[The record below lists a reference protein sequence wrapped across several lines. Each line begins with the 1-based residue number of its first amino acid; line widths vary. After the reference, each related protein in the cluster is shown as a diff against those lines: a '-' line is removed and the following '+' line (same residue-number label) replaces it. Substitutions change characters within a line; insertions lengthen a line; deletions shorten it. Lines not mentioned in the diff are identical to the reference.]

1 MNYLYALTNVDF
13 DIENQD
19 VVYFKT
25 ESAKDSY
32 FNLSS
37 LFDSSNKNEINFE
50 KKNLLDVK
58 FVIDTNANNQIQSE
72 FGYNYIIIKELST
85 SFYYFYFI
93 NKIMYESVGKM
104 ILTCHLDIFTT
115 YFDKLVFESGLIK
128 RATFREFVKDGS
140 DVVYDTQADTHVFSI
155 DDSYQGKKFLQYDKT
170 LQPHIYTHLSASTLD
185 TWLEENVEA
194 WQYLFVDCN
203 HTYQNEVNGSV
214 ASYRMVD
221 EFLSNGVNT
230 SFGVL
235 ASPIYSTSNNRIYIK
250 WTDNT
255 DPNNPVVH
263 TYELSQS
270 SISKFRKDNNGNAYV
285 YSSKISKQP
294 PFTPITSSSD
304 LVAQM
309 FVSIYTSS
317 GDLYLDFGEVSDLN
331 SATMVQPFT
340 KVFYNVIN
348 NDNSKNKCMIEMTY
362 QTNRFYNND
371 VSSNISSYIK
381 TRMSISSY
389 LGTTKEF
396 YKYPNATSLKNIELK
411 ITYNGQEYS
420 TNPTKI
426 DTGSAIIEM
435 MEAISPDLSKTYVRW
450 KPTGY
455 YGFRTANDK
464 TLTGGIFAD
473 DTSITLGTTALQD
486 ILANN
491 KNFFMQRYLNM
502 QMKGLMNMA
511 GGIGKNDQ
519 GLSIMKSLA
528 QYQLQSTNFTF
539 EVDNIE
545 NQPTHLQKAS
555 GNALF
560 NMLTKDYGLH
570 LEIWIMT
577 REDITN
583 IAEYYN
589 KFGEVSSYV
598 DSLKAYCLEK
608 HKYFDYVEY
617 DCYKIDTS
625 SCRITN
631 EIRDEL
637 KRKLSRGVRFW
648 YSSLYNYYRFNY
660 EVAFE

>member
-13 DIENQD
+13 DNENQD

-128 RATFREFVKDGS
+128 RATFREFVKDGT
-140 DVVYDTQADTHVFSI
+140 DVVYDTQADSHVFSI

-170 LQPHIYTHLSASTLD
+170 LQPHIYTYLSASTLD

-194 WQYLFVDCN
+194 WQYMFVDCT
-203 HTYQNEVNGSV
+203 HQYQNELYGIIT
-214 ASYRMVD
+214 SYRSVD
-221 EFLSNGVNT
+221 EFLSNGINT
-230 SFGVL
+230 SYGVL
-235 ASPIYSTSNNRIYIK
+235 ASPIYRTTNRIYIK
-250 WTDNT
+250 LTDIT
-255 DPNNPVVH
+255 DPNDPIVRIV
-263 TYELSQS
+263 ELSQS
-270 SISKFRKDNNGNAYV
+270 AITKFKEANQDFSYV

-294 PFTPITSSSD
+294 PFTPITSATD
-304 LVAQM
+304 LVGEM

-317 GDLYLDFGEVSDLN
+317 GDLYLDFGEVSTLDN
-331 SATMVQPFT
+331 ATMVQPFT
-340 KVFYNVIN
+340 KIFYNVLNAN
-348 NDNSKNKCMIEMTY
+348 NSENKCMIEMTY
-362 QTNRFYNND
+362 QMNRFYNND
-371 VSSNISSYIK
+371 VSSIVSNYIK
-381 TRMSISSY
+381 TRMPIATY
-389 LGTTKEF
+389 LGTTKDF

-420 TNPTKI
+420 TTPTKI
-426 DTGSAIIEM
+426 DTGSAVIEM
-435 MEAISPDLSKTYVRW
+435 MEAISPDLAKTYVRW

-455 YGFRTANDK
+455 YCFRTANDK
-464 TLTGGIFAD
+464 TLTGGVFAD
-473 DTSITLGTTALQD
+473 DTSITLGTSALQNV
-486 ILANN
+486 LANN
-491 KNFFMQRYLNM
+491 KNFFMQRYVNM
-502 QMKGLMNMA
+502 QSSGLLNMA
-511 GGIGKNDQ
+511 G
-519 GLSIMKSLA
+519 SIAKGDPLGVAKSLA
-528 QYQLQSTNFTF
+528 QYQLNSTNFTF

-545 NQPTHLQKAS
+545 NQPAHLQKAS
-555 GNALF
+555 GNSLF
-560 NMLTKDYGLH
+560 NILTKEYGLH

-583 IAEYYN
+583 VADYYN
-589 KFGEVSSYV
+589 RFGEVSSYI
-598 DSLKAYCLEK
+598 DSLKSYCLEK

-617 DCYKIDTS
+617 DCYKINTS